1 MSSKMKSEI
10 DSLRQENAS
19 LMAKITALESGKDEL
34 LKHGRE
40 NQGSR
45 VESRTNNV
53 RPNRGIVSLYENAC
67 NAEVN
72 AIEDNKEEILCWC
85 YYAKEFKYT
94 DDKQDDNQNNALD
107 DSDTTGITFGIGPA
121 NLWENEYRILL
132 KKLSFEMERPQS
144 D

>member
-45 VESRTNNV
+45 
-53 RPNRGIVSLYENAC
+53 
-67 NAEVN
+67 AEVV
-72 AIEDNKEEILCWC
+72 KLR
-85 YYAKEFKYT
+85 
-94 DDKQDDNQNNALD
+94 DDNE
-107 DSDTTGITFGIGPA
+107 
-121 NLWENEYRILL
+121 ENERQILDISPKEVVNVVIINQRSTEKWMIFWAMHVRKAL
-132 KKLSFEMERPQS
+132 AMG
-144 D
+144 

>member
-1 MSSKMKSEI
+1 MEI
-10 DSLRQENAS
+10 LA
-19 LMAKITALESGKDEL
+19 
-34 LKHGRE
+34 
-40 NQGSR
+40 
-45 VESRTNNV
+45 NNV

-72 AIEDNKEEILCWC
+72 AIEANKEEILCWC
-85 YYAKEFKYT
+85 LYAKEFKC
-94 DDKQDDNQNNALD
+94 